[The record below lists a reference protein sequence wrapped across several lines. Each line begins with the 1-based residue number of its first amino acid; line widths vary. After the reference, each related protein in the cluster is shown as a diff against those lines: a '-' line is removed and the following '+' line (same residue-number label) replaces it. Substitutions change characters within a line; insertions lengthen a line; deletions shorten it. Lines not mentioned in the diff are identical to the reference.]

1 MMSVKPARDSYIA
14 DGLKIG
20 GMRIMD
26 ERACETCRHEEKSLD
41 QSPCSNCDVVTGSGW
56 EQKDPDEY
64 VKEVF
69 RRRYDKKDRQ

>member
-1 MMSVKPARDSYIA
+1 
-14 DGLKIG
+14 
-20 GMRIMD
+20 MD
-26 ERACETCRHEEKSLD
+26 ERTCETCKHEEKGSN
-41 QSPCSNCDVVTGSGW
+41 QSPCRNCDVETANGW

>member
-1 MMSVKPARDSYIA
+1 
-14 DGLKIG
+14 
-20 GMRIMD
+20 MD